1 MISMHL
7 DGDFET
13 SKWLKSFR
21 IQRFRNILNEAG
33 RMGVAALSEATPVR
47 TGKTASSW
55 EYAITETETGMTV
68 TWYNTHVNSGV
79 PIAVILQYGHG
90 TGTGGFVEGIDY
102 VNPTMKPIFNKIAE
116 KIEEA
121 ARNV

>member
-1 MISMHL
+1 MISMRM
-7 DGDFET
+7 DGEFET
-13 SKWLKSFR
+13 SKWLKSFKL
-21 IQRFRNILNEAG
+21 QRFHNILNEAG
-33 RMGVAALSEATPVR
+33 RMGVAALAGATPTR

-55 EYAITETETGMTV
+55 EYSITETSTGMTV
-68 TWYNTHVNSGV
+68 NWYNTNVNQGV

-90 TGTGGFVEGIDY
+90 TGTGGFVQGIDY
-102 VNPTMKPIFNKIAE
+102 VNPAMKPICNKIAE